1 MLLASRFFIAPY
13 PAIVVGY
20 HLFASTAP
28 LEDPDTGKKSLKY
41 YVEGT
46 KMFKGSKA
54 YTLLIVMSVFE
65 PPLLTFLPW
74 YHTPFS
80 DASFFPTLSTMKL
93 CYGVKVLQLIVTFA
107 GQILVVVEQQGTK
120 NEGFKAL
127 MYLNIALSLLVLT
140 MKLVEVGMKR
150 NILTSAS
157 LSDQCNAADVAV
169 TREKSSSASSGE
181 VEIELA
187 SAYPNTDTNT
197 EGLKFEGV
205 NPLHNYTSS
214 STILH
219 ANDLKSSTRETD
231 TLLRIESR
239 LADIEVAQQRD
250 AELQRKT
257 WDELMLLKGL

>member
-1 MLLASRFFIAPY
+1 M
-13 PAIVVGY
+13 
-20 HLFASTAP
+20 
-28 LEDPDTGKKSLKY
+28 
-41 YVEGT
+41 
-46 KMFKGSKA
+46 
-54 YTLLIVMSVFE
+54 
-65 PPLLTFLPW
+65 
-74 YHTPFS
+74 
-80 DASFFPTLSTMKL
+80 
-93 CYGVKVLQLIVTFA
+93 TFA
-107 GQILVVVEQQGTK
+107 GQILIVVEQQGTN

-127 MYLNIALSLLVLT
+127 MYLNIALYLLELT

-157 LSDQCNAADVAV
+157 LSDQCNAADVAA
-169 TREKSSSASSGE
+169 TREKSSSASSSSE

-187 SAYPNTDTNT
+187 SAYPNTTADSGTVT
-197 EGLKFEGV
+197 DSGEVTFEGV

-239 LADIEVAQQRD
+239 LADIEVAQQKDAEQIREVRIAQERD

-257 WDELMLLKGL
+257 WDELMSLKGL